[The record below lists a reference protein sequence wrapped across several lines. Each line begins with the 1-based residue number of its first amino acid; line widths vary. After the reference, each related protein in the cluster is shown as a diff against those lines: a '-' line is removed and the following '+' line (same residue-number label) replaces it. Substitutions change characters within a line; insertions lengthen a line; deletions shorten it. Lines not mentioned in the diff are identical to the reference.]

1 MSMNPIE
8 DKRPDERLGAY
19 LTRVREAKG
28 MSIEELATV
37 TKLTVKNITLIE
49 SGDWKAF
56 PVEAYV
62 RGYLNSLCEK
72 LGLESKRILD
82 FYYMESGKKFTSL
95 LSPVPEKP
103 VKVSPMTDEE
113 KKPRSKAVPIVIVLL
128 VLAFVVGS
136 HFLNE
141 MGEGDSAAQAPQA
154 ASVEANEPAAPVED
168 ITEMPE
174 GAEAVLPDSSV
185 TDTVA
190 KNDSTSKAK
199 ADTAKKPDE
208 TVTQAVV
215 DEAVKKSDLPASA
228 TIFISSASKTSENAE
243 AAPGKTHLE
252 LLGSGA
258 MRSWVGFKR
267 HEEDGAFVKEANIAE
282 KSARLIYESSDT
294 LYVIIGEPRAI
305 SKMLLNGKET
315 KIPESKYGRV
325 AKFRVFDGEIVKTKG
340 GR

>member
-82 FYYMESGKKFTSL
+82 FYYMESGKKFSSL

-141 MGEGDSAAQAPQA
+141 MGESEAAAQAPQT
-154 ASVEANEPAAPVED
+154 ASVEANEPPAPVED

-174 GAEAVLPDSSV
+174 GAEAVAPDTAV
-185 TDTVA
+185 TDSVV
-190 KNDSTSKAK
+190 KDSAAKAK
-199 ADTAKKPDE
+199 PDTAKKADE

-243 AAPGKTHLE
+243 AASGKTHME

-258 MRSWVGFKR
+258 MRSWVGIKR

-282 KSARLIYESSDT
+282 KNSRMIYESADT

-325 AKFRVFDGEIVKTKG
+325 AKFRVFGGEVVKTKG

>member
-1 MSMNPIE
+1 MNPIE

-72 LGLESKRILD
+72 LGLEPKRILD

-141 MGEGDSAAQAPQA
+141 MGESEAAAQAPQA
-154 ASVEANEPAAPVED
+154 ASVEANEPPAPVED
-168 ITEMPE
+168 AAEMPE

-185 TDTVA
+185 TDSVA
-190 KNDSTSKAK
+190 KKDSTTKAK
-199 ADTAKKPDE
+199 ADTAKKSDE

-243 AAPGKTHLE
+243 AASGKTHME

-258 MRSWVGFKR
+258 MRSWVGLKR

-282 KSARLIYESSDT
+282 KNARMIYETSDT

-325 AKFRVFDGEIVKTKG
+325 ARFRVFGGEIVKAKG

>member
-1 MSMNPIE
+1 MNPIE

-19 LTRVREAKG
+19 LTRVREARG

-56 PVEAYV
+56 PVEAYL
-62 RGYLNSLCEK
+62 RGYLNSMCEK

-82 FYYMESGKKFTSL
+82 FYYMEAGKKFTSL

-113 KKPRSKAVPIVIVLL
+113 KKPRSKAVPIVIVVLG
-128 VLAFVVGS
+128 LAFVVGS

-141 MGEGDSAAQAPQA
+141 MGEGEQAVKVEETAA
-154 ASVEANEPAAPVED
+154 VETNNEPSSPVED

-174 GAEAVLPDSSV
+174 GAEAVAPD
-185 TDTVA
+185 TTVPA
-190 KNDSTSKAK
+190 VDMTVS
-199 ADTAKKPDE
+199 DTAKKDDGK
-208 TVTQAVV
+208 VTQAVV

-228 TIFISSASKTSENAE
+228 TIFISSASKTSEKAE
-243 AAPGKTHLE
+243 AASGKTHLE
-252 LLGSGA
+252 LVGSGA
-258 MRSWVGFKR
+258 MRSWVGLKR

-282 KSARLIYESSDT
+282 KNARMIYETNDT
-294 LYVIIGEPRAI
+294 LYVTIGEPRAI
-305 SKMLLNGKET
+305 SKMLLNGKEE

-325 AKFRVFDGEIVKTKG
+325 SKFRVFGGEIVKTKG

>member
-82 FYYMESGKKFTSL
+82 FYYMESGKKFSSL

-113 KKPRSKAVPIVIVLL
+113 K
-128 VLAFVVGS
+128 
-136 HFLNE
+136 N
-141 MGEGDSAAQAPQA
+141 
-154 ASVEANEPAAPVED
+154 
-168 ITEMPE
+168 
-174 GAEAVLPDSSV
+174 
-185 TDTVA
+185 
-190 KNDSTSKAK
+190 
-199 ADTAKKPDE
+199 
-208 TVTQAVV
+208 
-215 DEAVKKSDLPASA
+215 
-228 TIFISSASKTSENAE
+228 
-243 AAPGKTHLE
+243 
-252 LLGSGA
+252 
-258 MRSWVGFKR
+258 
-267 HEEDGAFVKEANIAE
+267 
-282 KSARLIYESSDT
+282 
-294 LYVIIGEPRAI
+294 
-305 SKMLLNGKET
+305 
-315 KIPESKYGRV
+315 
-325 AKFRVFDGEIVKTKG
+325 
-340 GR
+340 